1 MNKFVINTTKKLNL
15 KMFRNSSD
23 TDINQ
28 IISVFKN
35 HVSIRSIQEYFPNT
49 EEITLILAGT
59 WKKMDVYRKK
69 IFLHS
74 PRYY

>member
-28 IISVFKN
+28 IIPVFKN
-35 HVSIRSIQEYFPNT
+35 YVSIRNIQEYFPNT
-49 EEITLILAGT
+49 EQITLILAGT

-69 IFLHS
+69 IYLHG
-74 PRYY
+74 PHY

>member
-1 MNKFVINTTKKLNL
+1 MNKFVINTTKKLNQ

-35 HVSIRSIQEYFPNT
+35 HVSIRNIQEYFPNT
-49 EEITLILAGT
+49 KQITLILAGT

-69 IFLHS
+69 IYFHS
-74 PRYY
+74 PRY